1 MDDYKRNINI
11 FVPFTQFFRT
21 KNTEKSQNHTAS
33 GEKSVKISLLERT
46 SPGSLVFKPHCHL
59 RLEFLRVIS
68 GELIV
73 TVNQKKIIAKAG
85 SIVVVNPYNMHT
97 GFSGKNGV
105 VCYAV
110 MFDADKLYN
119 DSTLTQNYLIPLREQ
134 LIVLSDYLEDD
145 DIINEID
152 RLIEFSENNSLCTLG
167 SVYMLLGLFFNK
179 GYCHSNIKIPTN
191 EKFYEI
197 VNYINRYVGHE
208 DGHTVDLSVP
218 GIANTFGYNQ
228 SYLCRK
234 FKEYT
239 GFTVT
244 NYVNL
249 LRLEKAQVLLATTDK
264 PISVISYRS
273 GFNDLVYF
281 SHCFKKQ
288 FGVSPSTFRKENS
301 APLNYIP

>member
-1 MDDYKRNINI
+1 MVTPTFIIEPIN
-11 FVPFTQFFRT
+11 
-21 KNTEKSQNHTAS
+21 QNQIS
-33 GEKSVKISLLERT
+33 NGEKSIKVSLLEK
-46 SPGSLVFKPHCHL
+46 SIPGSLVFKPHCHL

-68 GELIV
+68 GELII
-73 TVNQKKIIAKAG
+73 TLNQKKIIAKAG
-85 SIVVVNPYNMHT
+85 SIVVVNPYDMHT
-97 GFSGKNGV
+97 GFSGENGV
-105 VCYAV
+105 KCYAI
-110 MFDADKLYN
+110 MFDADRLYN
-119 DSTLTQNYLIPLREQ
+119 DSTFTKEHLIPLREQ
-134 LIVLSDYLEDD
+134 IIVLSDYLEDN
-145 DIINEID
+145 DIINETD
-152 RLIEFSENNSLCTLG
+152 RLIEFSNSNSPCLMG
-167 SVYMLLGLFFNK
+167 SLYMLLGLFFSK
-179 GYCHSNIKIPTN
+179 GYYSSRIKIPTN

-197 VNYINRYVGHE
+197 VNYINKYVGHD

-218 GIANTFGYNQ
+218 GIAQTFSYNQ

-249 LRLEKAQVLLATTDK
+249 LRLEKAQVLLSTTDK

-288 FGVSPSTFRKENS
+288 FGVSPATYRKKNS
-301 APLNYIP
+301 PPLNYIP